1 MEKNLIIYHGSLN
14 IIEKP
19 IYGYGKKNN
28 DFGLGFYCTENIEL
42 AKEWSCSS
50 LNDGFSNKYSID
62 ISDLN
67 ILNLNSQEFT
77 VLNWIAILVSHRIFK
92 VKTPIAGRALKYLK
106 ENFYIDVD
114 AYDIIIGYRADDSY
128 FDFADS
134 FLNNGINVKELVT
147 ALKLGNL
154 GEQIV
159 IKSEYAFSK
168 LKFLGYEVAKREKYF
183 VKRKARNDEATKL
196 YVNILNNQCDGLY
209 MNDII
214 NKKVKIDDERIPRN
228 IFK

>member
-1 MEKNLIIYHGSLN
+1 MDKNLIIYHGSLN

-67 ILNLNSQEFT
+67 ILNLNSPEFT

-147 ALKLGNL
+147 ALKLGDL

-196 YVNILNNQCDGLY
+196 YVNILNNQYDGLY